1 MPDWQPSST
10 CEECRIGRLTEPCK
24 ADDVRRIRDPLMGP
38 MWSAEPP
45 VRPYRN
51 HVVQGE
57 GPVPCPL
64 VGVGEGPGFHEDRE
78 GKPFRPG
85 APAGRELMKA
95 LREAGVCRWLPTTGV
110 EINGR
115 EDTGWFRCNEHENM
129 LHHPDTLDYYFD
141 THENLVKCRPIYLT
155 NVVKCRPLD
164 NKIKNFPDGVEYCS
178 EHYLFPELEAV
189 QPKAIVAFGL
199 VPAALWFGKQ
209 DRAYR
214 QLASGVVVLHAPHP
228 SSIARGNRPAFER
241 LVKVL
246 KDAREIAYG

>member
-1 MPDWQPSST
+1 MTRMTADRPAWMPAPDCT
-10 CEECRIGRLTEPCK
+10 ECRIGLLTEPCK
-24 ADDVRRIRDPLMGP
+24 PDDVRRIYSSDGDVMPI
-38 MWSAEPP
+38 

-51 HVVQGE
+51 NVVYGE
-57 GPVPCPL
+57 GPMPCPL

-78 GKPFRPG
+78 GFPFRPS

-95 LREAGVCRWLPTTGV
+95 LKEANITRWSALYETPLLPEYGAV
-110 EINGR
+110 
-115 EDTGWFRCNEHENM
+115 
-129 LHHPDTLDYYFD
+129 
-141 THENLVKCRPIYLT
+141 IYLT

-178 EHYLFPELEAV
+178 EHYLFPELDAV

-199 VPAALWFGKQ
+199 VPAALWFGKH

-214 QLASGVVVLHAPHP
+214 QLPSGVVVLHAPHP
-228 SSIARGNRPAFER
+228 SSIARGNRGAFDR

-246 KDAREIAYG
+246 KDARDIAYG